1 MPVCAP
7 ESGHAELLT
16 IEGEGPASLAYR
28 GTRPLGDSTTVLG
41 ALAHKNVVRSDR
53 ALLGVLQ
60 GLRSRVFAVERRLS
74 A

>member
-1 MPVCAP
+1 M
-7 ESGHAELLT
+7 
-16 IEGEGPASLAYR
+16 
-28 GTRPLGDSTTVLG
+28 LG